1 MAWSP
6 RHVPA
11 ATFVPIAWSL
21 CVRRH
26 QIKRRLS
33 LLALPDQDLPHR
45 QLLPRRRPYSLRRPH
60 WLRTL
65 DAAVEIHQR
74 GECVFVIRRLL
85 DALEATDCL
94 SSADLAIGVTGDRIE
109 GGGKDSVAK
118 GEG

>member
-1 MAWSP
+1 M
-6 RHVPA
+6 VPGSRSCCHLRPHRLVA
-11 ATFVPIAWSL
+11 VLGATRSSAGF
-21 CVRRH
+21 H
-26 QIKRRLS
+26 YF
-33 LLALPDQDLPHR
+33 PDQDLPHR

-74 GECVFVIRRLL
+74 GECVLIIRRLL
-85 DALEATDCL
+85 NALEVTDGP

-109 GGGKDSVAK
+109 GGGKDAVAK